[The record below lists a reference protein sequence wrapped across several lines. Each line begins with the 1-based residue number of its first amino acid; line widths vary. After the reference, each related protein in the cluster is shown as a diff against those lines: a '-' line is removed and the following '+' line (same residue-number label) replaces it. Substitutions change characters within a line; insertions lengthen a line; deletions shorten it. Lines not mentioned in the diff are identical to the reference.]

1 MMAAHIPRTL
11 GAAALAASFLL
22 GALAAMPATA
32 QTVYAFEAEEDKG
45 PWQEA
50 EVSFPA
56 PPLAE
61 NMLPLQTEANASL
74 RFAVDSKSLSIG
86 TDGVV
91 RYTVVATSPG
101 GARNVSYEGI
111 RCKTFERR
119 VYGYNHKESWNKS
132 RNSKWERIVRGERN
146 GYADTLAL
154 DFFCQATT
162 QVGTV
167 NEILA
172 RIRKNEVLN
181 PRIQY

>member
-1 MMAAHIPRTL
+1 MMAAEISRTL
-11 GAAALAASFLL
+11 GAAAVAASFLL
-22 GALAAMPATA
+22 GALSAMPAAA

-56 PPLAE
+56 PPQLE
-61 NMLPLQTEANASL
+61 KLLPLKTEANAGM
-74 RFAVDSKSLSIG
+74 RFAVDPEALAIG
-86 TDGVV
+86 SDGVV
-91 RYTVVATSPG
+91 RYTVVATSAG

-119 VYGYNHKESWNKS
+119 VYGYNHKDSWNKS

-154 DFFCQATT
+154 DFFCQSTT

-167 NEILA
+167 DEIIA